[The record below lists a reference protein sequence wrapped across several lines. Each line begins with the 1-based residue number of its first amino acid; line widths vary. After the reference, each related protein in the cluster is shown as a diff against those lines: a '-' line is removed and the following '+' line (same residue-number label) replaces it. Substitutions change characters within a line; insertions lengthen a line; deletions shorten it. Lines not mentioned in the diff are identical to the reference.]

1 MATVRLVINGTLIQ
15 QSGGLVLK
23 PNDDSKPNGEFT
35 GLKSVKVDWDFET
48 SRLYT
53 SPLAWVI
60 RLDRTFTG
68 QSFEDSLAEQL
79 MFGENT
85 AQGNPY
91 YVPGNLY
98 LITANNTIKATL
110 SFTHGYVSSV
120 EVCDGEGDP
129 TQHVVLI
136 ASGYSVNQGAGPTQP
151 ITIKN
156 FAPNA

>member
-1 MATVRLVINGTLIQ
+1 MATVRLVINGTLDQ
-15 QSGGLVLK
+15 NLALQLNEDG
-23 PNDDSKPNGEFT
+23 KPNGEFT
-35 GLKSVKVDWDFET
+35 GLKSVKVDWDFAT
-48 SRLYT
+48 SQLT
-53 SPLAWVI
+53 NEPLAWVL

-68 QSFEDSLAEQL
+68 QSPEDSLAERL
-79 MFGENT
+79 MFGENA

-98 LITANNTIKATL
+98 LITANNAIKATL
-110 SFTHGYVSSV
+110 SFTHAYVSSV

-129 TQHVVLI
+129 TQHVVLM
-136 ASGYSVNQGAGPTQP
+136 ASGYSVDQGAGPTQP